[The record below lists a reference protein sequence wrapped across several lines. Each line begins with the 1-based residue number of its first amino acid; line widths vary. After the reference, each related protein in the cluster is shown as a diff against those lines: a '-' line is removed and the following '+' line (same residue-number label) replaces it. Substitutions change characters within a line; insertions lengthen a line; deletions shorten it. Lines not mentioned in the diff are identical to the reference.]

1 MKKLSE
7 KELIKTPVFTVV
19 EKTFEGVD
27 FHPVGLNC
35 NDWVMIVVYD
45 KNKNALFVNQT
56 RWGIE
61 TEMVEFPCGTVEK
74 SEINKYG
81 SQKARRIAALREL
94 EEETGI
100 SLKDEQLVQ
109 IAHFNPNPAYFNNTM
124 TIFKVQVEN
133 LEKLFKKIKELALDE
148 HEDCKP
154 YIANIQDK
162 KADLISH
169 AMGLIAFL
177 SLEFEV

>member
-7 KELIKTPVFTVV
+7 KELVKTPVFTVV
-19 EKTFEGVD
+19 EKSFEDVD

-61 TEMVEFPCGTVEK
+61 KEMVEFPCGTVE
-74 SEINKYG
+74 EAEVAKYG
-81 SQKARRIAALREL
+81 PQKAWRIAALREL
-94 EEETGI
+94 EEETGV
-100 SLKDEQLVQ
+100 SFKDEQLVQ

-124 TIFKVQVEN
+124 IIFKAQVEN
-133 LEKLFKKIKELALDE
+133 LEEIFEKRKSLHLDE

-162 KADLISH
+162 KEDLISH

-177 SLEFEV
+177 SLELDE